1 MTRDDYLKIAV
12 AAVAS
17 GVVGAFFK
25 KLFEILPT
33 GVSLSGFLALTLF
46 VALAWRTF
54 ERLEGREKEAGSDER
69 ARFEAFRQDLVD
81 GGTPARV
88 YNLWL
93 GRMLDAVDRFFGDA
107 GRADRSWVAR
117 LMRLETPGPRWTA
130 VAYDRCLL
138 LALLYPIAV
147 VFVVWVIS
155 GRVGPAEAALGLR
168 ESAAGWTWDT
178 AKRGAAL
185 LSLFAMAVT
194 IVGFFNAEGRT
205 LLFWG
210 IAFPITVTGAVVG
223 VGDAVGGLG
232 LVIGAIGAGVGAG
245 VVGGAGAVFGAVA
258 VIVVAIVFDAIV
270 GNVALAIVAG
280 VSVAGAAAWIFIVD
294 ALSKYFTDRNRFGT
308 FIFLHFITTF
318 VVISGLSS
326 TNIPHDTDS
335 LLLFFSLLTLIN
347 APIDWL
353 ALGFTR
359 ALLRKGLVK
368 SGWWP
373 FGFALVDLAVAAVLV
388 AGLAFVLVFAVQF
401 FDDMAALGGGP
412 EARILPLRPLFARLH
427 DAPTAYEVW
436 WVWAM
441 LFSSM
446 IPSFVNLTIAAAAFL
461 RGLPAVHARV
471 LARLEPNR
479 ALGTWDRIGLAAT
492 LAGQVVIG
500 GMLAIGVFYLA
511 AMVVLPMVLPAFA
524 HLLLTFADG
533 LAEADLPAQ
542 MIDVFRHW

>member
-25 KLFEILPT
+25 KLFDILPT
-33 GVSLSGFLALTLF
+33 EVSLSGFLALTLF
-46 VALAWRTF
+46 VVLAWRTF
-54 ERLEGREKEAGSDER
+54 ERLEGREKEPGSDER

-93 GRMLDAVDRFFGDA
+93 GRGLDAVDRFFGDA

-138 LALLYPIAV
+138 LAYLYPVAV

-155 GRVGPAEAALGLR
+155 GRVGPAEAALGLG

-178 AKRGAAL
+178 AKR
-185 LSLFAMAVT
+185 
-194 IVGFFNAEGRT
+194 I
-205 LLFWG
+205 
-210 IAFPITVTGAVVG
+210 
-223 VGDAVGGLG
+223 
-232 LVIGAIGAGVGAG
+232 
-245 VVGGAGAVFGAVA
+245 
-258 VIVVAIVFDAIV
+258 
-270 GNVALAIVAG
+270 ALAITFILSARLHYLMESPQTSHKLAIFLKLSACLSISIYLITTMNPLQIENNLMTNTSTTLLPVFFAIFFVNKFYINTTKG
-280 VSVAGAAAWIFIVD
+280 RNYYLFYLALISIFISIITLPYF
-294 ALSKYFTDRNRFGT
+294 LSAVSQWT
-308 FIFLHFITTF
+308 FI
-318 VVISGLSS
+318 GAE
-326 TNIPHDTDS
+326 
-335 LLLFFSLLTLIN
+335 LLFYLLFALIN

-427 DAPTAYEVW
+427 DTPTAYEVW

-471 LARLEPNR
+471 LARLEPDR
-479 ALGTWDRIGLAAT
+479 ALGTWDRIELAAT

-542 MIDVFRHW
+542 MIEVFRHR